1 VKPAQEPATRAR
13 AAKKASSASQ
23 SNRRSKVKN
32 LATSQHSEGSGPE
45 ADDSDKD
52 ATTPLIEDKRWTDTF
67 LPSLTHKLFTAHHTF
82 LDFQVDSKA
91 FLKNVQEVFEVA
103 YPNIEYTLK
112 RTDSL
117 VITVRS

>member
-1 VKPAQEPATRAR
+1 
-13 AAKKASSASQ
+13 
-23 SNRRSKVKN
+23 VKN

-45 ADDSDKD
+45 ADDSNKD

-67 LPSLTHKLFTAHHTF
+67 LPSLTHKLFTAHHAF